1 MADGDL
7 LVNISG
13 AALSLLLY
21 ENVRNVGDQMGFLLG
36 EIVEYIVKKFT
47 DSDNQVDIKRHIN
60 IETVVTCSMPDILHD
75 STGRIDKEKLKDFL
89 SYKSKQVIG
98 WFRFRHNSCLVP
110 TLRDKLLHK
119 QFASHFSSSHGYKED
134 FFVTC
139 LLSSSVS
146 NTSGTHKFR
155 HVLLRRRRGSYYRT
169 FEPIS
174 LKISSLRDGEPSLD
188 GSDYKLT
195 PQTRSIGEIDTFT
208 KIIQSLKLNLTQIP
222 GIESATIIEKEAE
235 KYLNTLIPKVCE
247 SDREVFELEK
257 QIGELRDKIR
267 LQNLAKTKING
278 NSESTKLNYDPDKNS
293 SYEEN
298 NLSSEKTDAPGKIYE
313 DDQLYKYHSLT
324 DESSDNRPG
333 STRTVHTESVSKEKL
348 KIGLNTDTQNSQTR
362 DPFTTSMVS
371 NAKLDMVGS
380 TLKRNK
386 CSTNMI
392 SEISRQSITMGDQ
405 IESGV
410 GRGSPKYGQD
420 LLKARRGSG
429 LRHNNERNIGESSE
443 QSSIKHTIQNQQQP
457 PIYEETSKRNI
468 DKRNFSDMSDTH

>member
-75 STGRIDKEKLKDFL
+75 STGRIDKEKLRDFL

-146 NTSGTHKFR
+146 NSNGTHKFR
-155 HVLLRRRRGSYYRT
+155 HVLLRRRRGT

-174 LKISSLRDGEPSLD
+174 MKISSLRDGEPSLN
-188 GSDYKLT
+188 GSDYKRT
-195 PQTRSIGEIDTFT
+195 PQTRSIAEIDTFT
-208 KIIQSLKLNLTQIP
+208 KIIQSLKLNLTQIS

-235 KYLNTLIPKVCE
+235 KYLNTLIPKVSE
-247 SDREVFELEK
+247 SDREVFELER
-257 QIGELRDKIR
+257 QIGELRNKIR
-267 LQNLAKTKING
+267 LQNIAKTKVNG
-278 NSESTKLNYDPDKNS
+278 NSDATKLNYEVDKNS

-298 NLSSEKTDAPGKIYE
+298 NLSPEKVDAPSKIHE

-324 DESSDNRPG
+324 DESSDNRPS
-333 STRTVHTESVSKEKL
+333 STGTVHTESVSKEKL

-362 DPFTTSMVS
+362 DPFTVSTAS

-392 SEISRQSITMGDQ
+392 SEISRQPITMGEQ

-420 LLKARRGSG
+420 INAVLKARRGLV
-429 LRHNNERNIGESSE
+429 LRHNSERNIGESSE
-443 QSSIKHTIQNQQQP
+443 QSSIKNTIQNQQP

-468 DKRNFSDMSDTH
+468 DKRNFSDVSDTH